1 MIVNYKTI
9 IQDLS
14 GIAYYHNQIN
24 SFGYGD
30 LTQITMDIETK
41 QEPLYTKMYVV
52 PGSVQFAQNRLLYNF
67 SIIILDQVN
76 DDLSNQEEVM
86 SDTLE
91 ICKDVFT
98 ILYQSYTANWGGF
111 SIDYTPLW
119 GPNVTPFLERFETVL
134 GGWTMNLT
142 IEQPFDYN
150 ICVLPIPGYSIPKP
164 RSYNQI
170 NYYQLIEDFKGLAAA
185 HEQINSFGFGD
196 INQLTM
202 DIETKQSPVYTKLY
216 MVPNDTVLAQNQ
228 IIYNFQII
236 VADRLKDDYSNQ
248 RDVMNDT
255 LEIMKDVFTF
265 LYLSVPDFESEW
277 DPSVEPFLERFEDVL
292 AGWTMTLTVTQPFD
306 YNRCNVPERPFVNKK
321 WYELAEL
328 WNTISTDW
336 KNV

>member
-30 LTQITMDIETK
+30 ITQITMDIETK

-52 PGSVQFAQNRLLYNF
+52 PGSVQLAQNRLLYNF
-67 SIIILDQVN
+67 SIIILDQIN
-76 DDLSNQEEVM
+76 DDYSNQEEVM

-91 ICKDVFT
+91 ICKDIFT
-98 ILYQSYTANWGGF
+98 ILYQSYTATWGGF

-119 GPNVTPFLERFETVL
+119 GPNVTPFTERFETVL
-134 GGWTMNLT
+134 GGWTMNIT

-150 ICVLPIPGYSIPKP
+150 TCVLPVEGFTVPK
-164 RSYNQI
+164 SVNKVT
-170 NYYQLIEDFKGLAAA
+170 YYQIIQDLKGLSQA

-202 DIETKQSPVYTKLY
+202 DIETKQSPIYTKLY
-216 MVPNDTVLAQNQ
+216 VVPNDTILDQNQ
-228 IIYNFQII
+228 LTYNFQII

-265 LYLSVPDFESEW
+265 LYLSEYESEW
-277 DPSVEPFLERFEDVL
+277 DATVEPFLERFEDVL
-292 AGWTMTLTVTQPFD
+292 AGWTMSLTLTQPFD

-321 WYELAEL
+321 WFELAEL
-328 WNTISTDW
+328 WNTISTNW
-336 KNV
+336 KNT

>member
-14 GIAYYHNQIN
+14 GIAFYHNQIN

-41 QEPLYTKMYVV
+41 QEPVYTKMYVV
-52 PGSVQFAQNRLLYNF
+52 PGSVQLAQNRLLYNF
-67 SIIILDQVN
+67 SIIILDQIN
-76 DDLSNQEEVM
+76 DDYSNQEEVM

-98 ILYQSYTANWGGF
+98 ILYQSYTATWGGF

-119 GPNVTPFLERFETVL
+119 GPNVTPFTERFETVL

-150 ICVLPIPGYSIPKP
+150 TCVLPVEGFSIP
-164 RSYNQI
+164 RSVNKVT
-170 NYYQLIEDFKGLAAA
+170 YYQIIQDLKGLSQA

-202 DIETKQSPVYTKLY
+202 DIETKQSPIYTKLY
-216 MVPNDTVLAQNQ
+216 VVPSDTVLDQNQ
-228 IIYNFQII
+228 LTYNFQII

-265 LYLSVPDFESEW
+265 LYLSEYESEW
-277 DPSVEPFLERFEDVL
+277 DATVEPFLERFEDVL
-292 AGWTMTLTVTQPFD
+292 AGWTMSLTLTQPFD

-321 WYELAEL
+321 WFELAEL

-336 KNV
+336 KNI

>member
-30 LTQITMDIETK
+30 ITQITMDIETK

-52 PGSVQFAQNRLLYNF
+52 PGQVQLAQNRLLYNF

-76 DDLSNQEEVM
+76 EDLSNQQEVM

-91 ICKDVFT
+91 ICKDIFT
-98 ILYQSYTANWGGF
+98 ILYQSYTAEWGGF

-134 GGWTMNLT
+134 GGWTMNVQ

-150 ICVLPIPGYSIPKP
+150 TCVLPISGFTLP
-164 RSYNQI
+164 RSVNKVT
-170 NYYQLIEDFKGLAAA
+170 YYQIIDDLKQLAQA

-202 DIETKQSPVYTKLY
+202 DIETKQSPIYTKLY
-216 MVPNDTVLAQNQ
+216 IIPNDTILDQNQ
-228 IIYNFQII
+228 LTYNLQVI

-265 LYLSVPDFESEW
+265 LYLSEYESEW
-277 DPSVEPFLERFEDVL
+277 DATVEPFLERFEDVL
-292 AGWTMTLTVTQPFD
+292 AGWTMSLTLTQPFD
-306 YNRCNVPERPFVNKK
+306 YNRCNVPERPFTNKK

-328 WNTISTDW
+328 WNTISKNW
-336 KNV
+336 KDV

>member
-1 MIVNYKTI
+1 MVNYKQI

-30 LTQITMDIETK
+30 ITQITMDIETK
-41 QEPLYTKMYVV
+41 KEPVYTKMYVI
-52 PGSVQFAQNRLLYNF
+52 PGSVQLAQNRLLYNF

-76 DDLSNQEEVM
+76 EDLSNQQEVM

-98 ILYQSYTANWGGF
+98 ILYQSYTAEWGGF
-111 SIDYTPLW
+111 SVDYTPLW

-150 ICVLPIPGYSIPKP
+150 TCVLPISGFTLPTSVNKVT
-164 RSYNQI
+164 
-170 NYYQLIEDFKGLAAA
+170 YYQIIDDLKGLAQA

-202 DIETKQSPVYTKLY
+202 DVETKQSPIYTKLY
-216 MVPNDTVLAQNQ
+216 IIPNDTILDQNQ
-228 IIYNFQII
+228 LTYNLQVI

-265 LYLSVPDFESEW
+265 LYLSEYESEW
-277 DPSVEPFLERFEDVL
+277 DATVEPFLERFEDVL
-292 AGWTMTLTVTQPFD
+292 AGWTMSLTLTQPFD
-306 YNRCNVPERPFVNKK
+306 YNRCNVPERPFTNKK

-328 WNTISTDW
+328 WNTISKNW
-336 KNV
+336 KDV

>member
-52 PGSVQFAQNRLLYNF
+52 PGSVQLAQNRLLYNF
-67 SIIILDQVN
+67 SIIILDQIN
-76 DDLSNQEEVM
+76 DDYSNQEEVM

-119 GPNVTPFLERFETVL
+119 GPNVTPFTERFETVL

-150 ICVLPIPGYSIPKP
+150 TCVLPVEGFTVPASVNKVT
-164 RSYNQI
+164 
-170 NYYQLIEDFKGLAAA
+170 YYQIIQDLKGLSDA

-196 INQLTM
+196 ITQLTM
-202 DIETKQSPVYTKLY
+202 DIETKQSPIYTKLY
-216 MVPNDTVLAQNQ
+216 VVPSDTVLDQNQ
-228 IIYNFQII
+228 LTYNFQII

-265 LYLSVPDFESEW
+265 LYLSEYESEW
-277 DPSVEPFLERFEDVL
+277 DATVEPFLERFEDVL
-292 AGWTMTLTVTQPFD
+292 AGWTMSLTLTQPFD

-321 WYELAEL
+321 WFELAEL

>member
-30 LTQITMDIETK
+30 ITQITMDIETK

-52 PGSVQFAQNRLLYNF
+52 PGSVQLAQNRLLYNF

-76 DDLSNQEEVM
+76 EDLSNQQEVM

-98 ILYQSYTANWGGF
+98 ILYQSYTAEWGGF

-134 GGWTMNLT
+134 GGWTMNVQ

-150 ICVLPIPGYSIPKP
+150 TCVLPISGFTIP
-164 RSYNQI
+164 RSVNKVT
-170 NYYQLIEDFKGLAAA
+170 YYQIIDDLKGLAQA

-202 DIETKQSPVYTKLY
+202 DIETKQSPIYTKLY
-216 MVPNDTVLAQNQ
+216 IIPNDTVLDQNQ
-228 IIYNFQII
+228 LTYNFQVI

-265 LYLSVPDFESEW
+265 LYLSEYESEW
-277 DPSVEPFLERFEDVL
+277 DATVEPFLERFEDVL
-292 AGWTMTLTVTQPFD
+292 AGWTMSLTLTQPFD
-306 YNRCNVPERPFVNKK
+306 YNRCNVPERPFTNKK

-328 WNTISTDW
+328 WNTISKNW
-336 KNV
+336 KDV